1 MVVAF
6 GHCLRCLWRV
16 IFLKRI
22 HISLAN
28 IGFRAAGEVTFP
40 LALFHSGEVIFMSGK
55 GCALQKHLDIKP
67 STTLVPSKG
76 GWCSCTFEVLEAQH
90 SLSDLAYCR
99 WPDNFTLSIFPNS
112 SPTSPGSGN
121 CLSMQLPFK
130 EHHYPLLMH
139 MALTWMGRRA
149 KLLSFPD
156 KSCHCR
162 GQGGKSW
169 ALLMSYA
176 AAQHLCTCVGLRCH
190 IAVLGTLWDGGYSAL
205 LQHWVC
211 DCYGFQKPLNA
222 GITSW
227 CKNA

>member
-6 GHCLRCLWRV
+6 GHGFRCLWRV
-16 IFLKRI
+16 LFLKRI

-67 STTLVPSKG
+67 TTLVSGKG
-76 GWCSCTFEVLEAQH
+76 GWCLCTFEVLEAQH

-99 WPDNFTLSIFPNS
+99 WPDNFTLSVFPNS

-130 EHHYPLLMH
+130 EHHYPLLVH

-162 GQGGKSW
+162 GRGGEV
-169 ALLMSYA
+169 MSSP
-176 AAQHLCTCVGLRCH
+176 HVLCHCPASMYLCGVEMSHRCVGDSVGWGL
-190 IAVLGTLWDGGYSAL
+190 LGPLTALSLWLLWIPEASERRGYIL
-205 LQHWVC
+205 V
-211 DCYGFQKPLNA
+211 
-222 GITSW
+222 
-227 CKNA
+227 